1 MVQVHHWPLLLINQ
15 RHMVSKKTK
24 TTAKKQTRSKTKK
37 TQSFKAT
44 EKFMDKLKK
53 MVQEGNVR
61 RIIIKNSQ
69 KKVIAQ
75 FPLTF
80 GVIGV
85 ILAPIFAA
93 IAAIVALVK
102 DCTITVEKK

>member
-1 MVQVHHWPLLLINQ
+1 
-15 RHMVSKKTK
+15 
-24 TTAKKQTRSKTKK
+24 
-37 TQSFKAT
+37 
-44 EKFMDKLKK
+44 